1 MAVPAA
7 RRARSR
13 SKPSCSPKPTT
24 STRGAGIWPCV
35 VQQQG
40 LASLALEVA
49 QVNRRRDLVA
59 EGLVNRTRSPAWA
72 RSSKEIDHED
82 IRVLFLNSSLNY
94 FNIHNVGGSV
104 VGGH

>member
-7 RRARSR
+7 RRALSR

-24 STRGAGIWPCV
+24 RTRGAGYLIV
-35 VQQQG
+35 RVQQQG

-49 QVNRRRDLVA
+49 KVNRRRDLAA
-59 EGLVNRTRSPAWA
+59 EGLVNRTCSPAGA
-72 RSSKEIDHED
+72 RSGKEIDHED

-94 FNIHNVGGSV
+94 FNIHNIGGSV